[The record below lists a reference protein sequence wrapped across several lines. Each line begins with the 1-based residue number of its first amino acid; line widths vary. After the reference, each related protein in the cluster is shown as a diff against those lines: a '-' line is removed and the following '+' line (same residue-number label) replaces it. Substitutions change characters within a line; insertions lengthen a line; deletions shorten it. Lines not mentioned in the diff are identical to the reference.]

1 MDVTGRGLSTVNSDI
16 KKYIDANIF
25 KEVNDFV
32 IIADEAANYNQQNL
46 PF

>member
-1 MDVTGRGLSTVNSDI
+1 M

-25 KEVNDFV
+25 KEVNSFV
-32 IIADEAANYNQQNL
+32 IIADEAANDNQQNL